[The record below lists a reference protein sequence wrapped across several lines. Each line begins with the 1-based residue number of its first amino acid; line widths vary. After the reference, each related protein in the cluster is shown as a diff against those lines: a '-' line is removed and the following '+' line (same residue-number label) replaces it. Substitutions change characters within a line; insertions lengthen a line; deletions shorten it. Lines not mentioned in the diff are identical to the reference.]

1 VIDTIYVENGVG
13 RIVTQAIN
21 LFRPSLHLRAEFQA
35 DVHKQMQRPQRGD
48 EWWIRDV
55 TARGMAI
62 LTQDRAILADPDE
75 RQAIIDNK
83 AIVIALGRAEYS
95 VWDKFRCLARHWDL
109 VEDLLTED
117 GPAAAVLWLSRNQL
131 EKF

>member
-1 VIDTIYVENGVG
+1 MRSSRRTFTSRCSARSAATSGGSATSRQGGWRSSRRTE
-13 RIVTQAIN
+13 RSSRTQT
-21 LFRPSLHLRAEFQA
+21 S
-35 DVHKQMQRPQRGD
+35 
-48 EWWIRDV
+48 
-55 TARGMAI
+55 
-62 LTQDRAILADPDE
+62 
-75 RQAIIDNK
+75 NK

-117 GPAAAVLWLSRNQL
+117 GPAAAVLWLSRNHV